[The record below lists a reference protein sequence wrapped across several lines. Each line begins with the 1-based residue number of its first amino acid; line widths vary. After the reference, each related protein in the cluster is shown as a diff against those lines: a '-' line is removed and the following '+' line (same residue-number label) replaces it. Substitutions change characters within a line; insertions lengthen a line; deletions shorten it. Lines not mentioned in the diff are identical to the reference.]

1 MKIKLFANYHS
12 TELLLKRFLAN
23 YDVYDNDLVFTKE
36 EDYDFAVVF
45 NKTEEKIKSNTKI
58 ITVIQEP
65 SWSKI
70 HENNSFLTVSDYLL
84 VHDQQLFEN
93 VHHLKLGGKVLES
106 PSYMFYHDPVPRSF
120 YDQAEATPKT
130 KKISIIVSSL
140 RMETGNYGKRLRLL
154 RKIIA
159 SDLDIDIYGRGLN
172 IPDTR
177 FKGKLEYKHA
187 GLLPYEYSIALENSN
202 EKNYI
207 TEKFVDCALCNT
219 IPIYSGAPNIDEV
232 YNKKYYHTLDLDSPT
247 VIDDIKQII
256 SNPVPEIGADN
267 NKKRYFEQ
275 FNLYTKLKE
284 IVLND

>member
-1 MKIKLFANYHS
+1 MKIKFLANYDRS
-12 TELLLKRFLAN
+12 ADLLTRFLAN
-23 YDVYDNDLVFTKE
+23 YEVYDRELTFTVE
-36 EDYDFAVVF
+36 DDYDVAVVF
-45 NKTEEKIKSNTKI
+45 NRTDEKINDGAKL

-65 SWSKI
+65 SWSTV
-70 HENNSFLTVSDYLL
+70 HESNPFLTNSDYLL